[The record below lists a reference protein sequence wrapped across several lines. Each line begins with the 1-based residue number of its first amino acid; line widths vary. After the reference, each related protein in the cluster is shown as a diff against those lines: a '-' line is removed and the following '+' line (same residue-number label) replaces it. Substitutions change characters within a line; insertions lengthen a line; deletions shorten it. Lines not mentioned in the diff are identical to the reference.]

1 MSNLATNLFN
11 ELEYKS
17 SKMRVDLPYGGS
29 PKYNLHNL
37 NFIAEK
43 YGYTILKSLYNKEI
57 YKTSASQAKG
67 FFKNRSSE
75 FNAVYGHLIQ
85 NGYSYR
91 IATTIDLDKK
101 IVQIP
106 ESEQDL
112 FSPTNRFLF
121 FKNNFFVILDSSKC
135 SKYVDYYYNDVN
147 NLTIDLARM
156 IEKEDY
162 INFGLIDGSKVV
174 TAKGTYNKFL
184 GSVPEAFLKASLK
197 GCTAFAR
204 PKYYAIHKNRST
216 FEGQSFAA
224 AETLIKELK
233 LDNSP
238 SWICRISKKNA
249 DVYEALNN
257 RSFLSQDIANF
268 KELNNYIIIKS
279 EDKNFLNEAY
289 DHFLEVQTDLDALEK
304 ISYLENSKI
313 CKVSDALKLFDC
325 KSKEERSFYKDQLK
339 DLKKT
344 MGDNFTI
351 NNLKEKMEL
360 NEFHIFKYVNGENYN
375 YYSWIKHGNDN
386 RV

>member
-1 MSNLATNLFN
+1 MSNSATNLFD

-17 SKMRVDLPYGGS
+17 SKMKVDLPYGGS

-43 YGYTILKSLYNKEI
+43 FGYSILKSIYKKEV

-67 FFKNRSSE
+67 FFKNKEKE
-75 FNAVYGHLIQ
+75 FNSVYGHLVQ
-85 NGYSYR
+85 DGFNYR

-106 ESEQDL
+106 ESEQEL
-112 FSPTNRFLF
+112 FKPENRLFF
-121 FKNNFFVILDSSKC
+121 FKNNFFVILDSSRC

-162 INFGLIDGSKVV
+162 VNFGLLDGTKII
-174 TAKGTYNKFL
+174 TAKGTFDKSL
-184 GSVPEAFLKASLK
+184 EPVPEKFLKAALK

-216 FEGQSFAA
+216 FEGQSFAS
-224 AETLIKELK
+224 AETLIKELN
-233 LDNSP
+233 LDNSA

-249 DVYEALNN
+249 DIYETLNN
-257 RSFLSQDIANF
+257 RSFLNQDIANF

-279 EDKNFLNEAY
+279 DDKNFLNEAY
-289 DHFLEVQTDLDALEK
+289 KHFLEVQTDIDALEK
-304 ISYLENSKI
+304 VAYAENSKT

-325 KSKEERSFYKDQLK
+325 KSKEERAFYKDQLK
-339 DLKKT
+339 ELKKS
-344 MGDNFTI
+344 MGNNFSV
-351 NNLKEKMEL
+351 NNIKEKIEL
-360 NEFHIFKYVNGENYN
+360 NEITSFTYEDGKDYDF
-375 YYSWIKHGNDN
+375 YSWVKQWQQ
-386 RV
+386 

>member
-1 MSNLATNLFN
+1 MSNSATNLFD

-17 SKMRVDLPYGGS
+17 SKMKVNLPYGGS

-43 YGYTILKSLYNKEI
+43 FGYSILKSIYKKEV

-67 FFKNRSSE
+67 FFKNKEKE
-75 FNAVYGHLIQ
+75 FNSVYGHLVQ
-85 NGYSYR
+85 DGFNYR

-106 ESEQDL
+106 ESEQEL
-112 FSPTNRFLF
+112 FKPENRLLF
-121 FKNNFFVILDSSKC
+121 FKNNFFVIIDSSRC

-162 INFGLIDGSKVV
+162 VNFGLLDGTKII
-174 TAKGTYNKFL
+174 TAKGTFDKSL
-184 GSVPEAFLKASLK
+184 EPVPEKFLKAALK

-204 PKYYAIHKNRST
+204 PKYYAIHKNRSV
-216 FEGQSFAA
+216 FEGQSFAS
-224 AETLIKELK
+224 AETLIKELN
-233 LDNSP
+233 LNNSA

-249 DVYEALNN
+249 DVYETLNN

-279 EDKNFLNEAY
+279 DDKNFLNEAY
-289 DHFLEVQTDLDALEK
+289 GHFLEIQTDIDALEK
-304 ISYLENSKI
+304 VAYAENSKT

-325 KSKEERSFYKDQLK
+325 KSKEERAFYKDQLK
-339 DLKKT
+339 ELKKS
-344 MGDNFTI
+344 MGNNFSV
-351 NNLKEKMEL
+351 NNIKEKIEL
-360 NEFHIFKYVNGENYN
+360 NEITSFTYEDGKDYDF
-375 YYSWIKHGNDN
+375 YSWVKQWQQ
-386 RV
+386 

>member
-1 MSNLATNLFN
+1 MSNSATNLFD

-17 SKMRVDLPYGGS
+17 SKMKVDLPYGGS

-43 YGYTILKSLYNKEI
+43 YGYSILKSIYGKEV
-57 YKTSASQAKG
+57 YKTSANQAKG
-67 FFKNRSSE
+67 FFKNREKE
-75 FNAVYGHLIQ
+75 FNSVYGHLIQ
-85 NGYSYR
+85 DGFNYR

-106 ESEQDL
+106 ESEQEL
-112 FSPTNRFLF
+112 FKPENRLFF
-121 FKNNFFVILDSSKC
+121 FKNNFFVILDSSRC

-162 INFGLIDGSKVV
+162 VNFGLLDGTKVV
-174 TAKGTYNKFL
+174 TAKGTFDKSL
-184 GSVPEAFLKASLK
+184 EPVSEKFLKASLK

-216 FEGQSFAA
+216 FEGQSFAS
-224 AETLIKELK
+224 AETLIKELN
-233 LDNSP
+233 LNNSA

-249 DVYEALNN
+249 DVYETLNN

-268 KELNNYIIIKS
+268 KELNDYIIIKS
-279 EDKNFLNEAY
+279 DDENFLKEAY
-289 DHFLEVQTDLDALEK
+289 GHFLEVQTDIDALEK
-304 ISYLENSKI
+304 VAYAENSKT

-325 KSKEERSFYKDQLK
+325 KSKEERAFYKDQLK
-339 DLKKT
+339 LLKKN
-344 MGDNFTI
+344 MGNNFSV
-351 NNLKEKMEL
+351 NNIKEKIEL
-360 NEFHIFKYVNGENYN
+360 NEIMSFTYEDGKDYDF
-375 YYSWIKHGNDN
+375 YSWVKQWQQ
-386 RV
+386 

>member
-1 MSNLATNLFN
+1 MSNSATNLFD

-17 SKMRVDLPYGGS
+17 SKMKVDLPYGGS

-43 YGYTILKSLYNKEI
+43 FGYSILKSLYKKEV
-57 YKTSASQAKG
+57 YKTSAGQAKG
-67 FFKNRSSE
+67 FFKNKEKE
-75 FNAVYGHLIQ
+75 FNSVYGHLVQ
-85 NGYSYR
+85 DGFNYR

-106 ESEQDL
+106 ESEQEL
-112 FSPTNRFLF
+112 FKPENRLLF
-121 FKNNFFVILDSSKC
+121 FKNNFFVIIDSSRC

-162 INFGLIDGSKVV
+162 VNFGLLDGTKII
-174 TAKGTYNKFL
+174 TAKGTFDKSL
-184 GSVPEAFLKASLK
+184 EPVPEKFLKAALK

-204 PKYYAIHKNRST
+204 PKYYAIHKNHSV
-216 FEGQSFAA
+216 FEGQSFAS
-224 AETLIKELK
+224 AETLIKELN
-233 LDNSP
+233 LNNSA

-249 DVYEALNN
+249 DVYETLNN

-279 EDKNFLNEAY
+279 DDKNFLNEAY
-289 DHFLEVQTDLDALEK
+289 GHFLEVQTDIDALEK
-304 ISYLENSKI
+304 VAYAENSKT

-325 KSKEERSFYKDQLK
+325 KSKEERAFYKDQLK
-339 DLKKT
+339 ELKKS
-344 MGDNFTI
+344 MGNNFSV
-351 NNLKEKMEL
+351 NNIKEKIEL
-360 NEFHIFKYVNGENYN
+360 NEITSFTYEDGKDYDF
-375 YYSWIKHGNDN
+375 YSWVKQWQQ
-386 RV
+386 

>member
-1 MSNLATNLFN
+1 MSNSATNLFD

-17 SKMRVDLPYGGS
+17 SKMKVDLPYGGS

-43 YGYTILKSLYNKEI
+43 FGYSILKSIYKKEV

-67 FFKNRSSE
+67 FFKNREKE
-75 FNAVYGHLIQ
+75 FNSVYGHLIQ
-85 NGYSYR
+85 DGFNYR

-106 ESEQDL
+106 ESEQEL
-112 FSPTNRFLF
+112 FKPENRLFF
-121 FKNNFFVILDSSKC
+121 FKNNFFVILDSSRC

-162 INFGLIDGSKVV
+162 INFGLLDGTKVV
-174 TAKGTYNKFL
+174 TAKGTFDKL
-184 GSVPEAFLKASLK
+184 LEPVSEKFLKASLK

-216 FEGQSFAA
+216 FEGQSFAS
-224 AETLIKELK
+224 AETLIKELN
-233 LDNSP
+233 LDNSA

-249 DVYEALNN
+249 DVYETLNN

-268 KELNNYIIIKS
+268 KELNDYIIIKS
-279 EDKNFLNEAY
+279 DNDDFLKEAY
-289 DHFLEVQTDLDALEK
+289 GHFLEVQTDIDALEK
-304 ISYLENSKI
+304 VAYAENSKT

-325 KSKEERSFYKDQLK
+325 KSKEERAFYKDQLK
-339 DLKKT
+339 LLKKN
-344 MGDNFTI
+344 MGNNFSV
-351 NNLKEKMEL
+351 NNIKEKIEL
-360 NEFHIFKYVNGENYN
+360 NEIMSFTYEDGKDYDF
-375 YYSWIKHGNDN
+375 YSWVKQWQQ
-386 RV
+386 

>member
-1 MSNLATNLFN
+1 MSNSATNLFD

-17 SKMRVDLPYGGS
+17 SKMKVDLPYGGS

-43 YGYTILKSLYNKEI
+43 FGYSILKSIYKKEV

-67 FFKNRSSE
+67 FFKNKEKE
-75 FNAVYGHLIQ
+75 FNSVYGHLVQ
-85 NGYSYR
+85 DGFNYR

-106 ESEQDL
+106 ESEQEL
-112 FSPTNRFLF
+112 FKPENRLLF
-121 FKNNFFVILDSSKC
+121 FKNNFFVILDSSRC

-162 INFGLIDGSKVV
+162 VNFGLLDGTKII
-174 TAKGTYNKFL
+174 TAKGTFDKSL
-184 GSVPEAFLKASLK
+184 EPVPEKFLKAALK

-204 PKYYAIHKNRST
+204 PKYYAIHKNRSV
-216 FEGQSFAA
+216 FEGQSFAS
-224 AETLIKELK
+224 AETLIKELN
-233 LDNSP
+233 LNNSA

-249 DVYEALNN
+249 DVYETLNN
-257 RSFLSQDIANF
+257 RSFLNQDIANF

-279 EDKNFLNEAY
+279 DDKNFLNEAY
-289 DHFLEVQTDLDALEK
+289 KHFLEVQTDIDALEK
-304 ISYLENSKI
+304 VAYAENSKT

-325 KSKEERSFYKDQLK
+325 KSKEERAFYKDQLK
-339 DLKKT
+339 ELKKS
-344 MGDNFTI
+344 MGNNFSV
-351 NNLKEKMEL
+351 NNIKEKIEL
-360 NEFHIFKYVNGENYN
+360 NEITSFTYEDGKDYDF
-375 YYSWIKHGNDN
+375 YSWVKQWQQ
-386 RV
+386 

>member
-1 MSNLATNLFN
+1 MSNSATNLFD

-17 SKMRVDLPYGGS
+17 SKMKVDLPYGGS

-43 YGYTILKSLYNKEI
+43 YGYSILKSIYKKEV
-57 YKTSASQAKG
+57 YKTSANQAKG
-67 FFKNRSSE
+67 YFKNREKE
-75 FNAVYGHLIQ
+75 FNSVYGHLIQ
-85 NGYSYR
+85 DGFNYR

-106 ESEQDL
+106 ENEQEL
-112 FSPTNRFLF
+112 FKPENRLFF
-121 FKNNFFVILDSSKC
+121 FKNNFFVILDSSRC

-162 INFGLIDGSKVV
+162 VNFGLLDGTKVV
-174 TAKGTYNKFL
+174 TAKGTFDKSL
-184 GSVPEAFLKASLK
+184 EPVSEKFLKASLK

-216 FEGQSFAA
+216 FEGQSFAS
-224 AETLIKELK
+224 AETLIKELN
-233 LDNSP
+233 LNNSA

-249 DVYEALNN
+249 DVYETLNN

-279 EDKNFLNEAY
+279 DDENFLKEAY
-289 DHFLEVQTDLDALEK
+289 GHFLEIQTDIDALEK
-304 ISYLENSKI
+304 VAYAENSKT
-313 CKVSDALKLFDC
+313 CKVSDAIKLFDC
-325 KSKEERSFYKDQLK
+325 KSKEERAFYKDQLK
-339 DLKKT
+339 ELKKN
-344 MGDNFTI
+344 MGNSFSV
-351 NNLKEKMEL
+351 NNIKEKIEL
-360 NEFHIFKYVNGENYN
+360 NEITSFTYEDGKDYDF
-375 YYSWIKHGNDN
+375 YSWVKQWQQ
-386 RV
+386 

>member
-1 MSNLATNLFN
+1 MSNSATNLFD

-43 YGYTILKSLYNKEI
+43 FGYSILKSIYKKEV

-67 FFKNRSSE
+67 FFKNREKE
-75 FNAVYGHLIQ
+75 FNSVYGHLIQ
-85 NGYSYR
+85 DGFNYR

-106 ESEQDL
+106 ESEQEL
-112 FSPTNRFLF
+112 FKPENRLFF
-121 FKNNFFVILDSSKC
+121 FKNNFFVILDSSRC

-162 INFGLIDGSKVV
+162 INFGLLDGTKVV
-174 TAKGTYNKFL
+174 TAKGTFDKSL
-184 GSVPEAFLKASLK
+184 ESVPEKFLKASLK

-216 FEGQSFAA
+216 FEGQSFAS
-224 AETLIKELK
+224 AETLIKELN
-233 LDNSP
+233 LDNSA

-249 DVYEALNN
+249 DIYETLNN

-268 KELNNYIIIKS
+268 KELNDYIIIKS
-279 EDKNFLNEAY
+279 DNDDFLKEAY
-289 DHFLEVQTDLDALEK
+289 GHFLEVQTDLDALEK
-304 ISYLENSKI
+304 VAYAENSKT
-313 CKVSDALKLFDC
+313 CKVSDALRLFDC
-325 KSKEERSFYKDQLK
+325 KSKEERAFYKDQLK
-339 DLKKT
+339 ELKKS
-344 MGDNFTI
+344 MGNNFSV
-351 NNLKEKMEL
+351 NNIKEKIEL
-360 NEFHIFKYVNGENYN
+360 NEITSFTYEDGKDYDF
-375 YYSWIKHGNDN
+375 YSWVKQWQQ
-386 RV
+386 

>member
-1 MSNLATNLFN
+1 MSNSATNLFD

-17 SKMRVDLPYGGS
+17 SKMKVDLPYGGS

-43 YGYTILKSLYNKEI
+43 YGYSILKSIYGKEV
-57 YKTSASQAKG
+57 YKTSANQAKG
-67 FFKNRSSE
+67 YFKNREKE
-75 FNAVYGHLIQ
+75 FNSVYGHLIQ
-85 NGYSYR
+85 DGFNYR

-106 ESEQDL
+106 ESEQEL
-112 FSPTNRFLF
+112 FKPENRLFF
-121 FKNNFFVILDSSKC
+121 FKNNFFVILDSSRC

-162 INFGLIDGSKVV
+162 VNFGLLDGTKVV
-174 TAKGTYNKFL
+174 TAKGTFDKSL
-184 GSVPEAFLKASLK
+184 EPVSEKFLKASLK

-216 FEGQSFAA
+216 FEGQSFAS
-224 AETLIKELK
+224 AETLIKELN
-233 LDNSP
+233 LDNSA

-249 DVYEALNN
+249 DVYETLNN

-268 KELNNYIIIKS
+268 KELNDYIIIKS
-279 EDKNFLNEAY
+279 DDENFLKEAY
-289 DHFLEVQTDLDALEK
+289 SHFLEVQTDIDALEK
-304 ISYLENSKI
+304 VAYAENSKT

-325 KSKEERSFYKDQLK
+325 KSKEERAFYKDQLK
-339 DLKKT
+339 LLKKN
-344 MGDNFTI
+344 MGNNFSV
-351 NNLKEKMEL
+351 NNIKEKIEL
-360 NEFHIFKYVNGENYN
+360 NEIMSFTYEDGKDYDF
-375 YYSWIKHGNDN
+375 YSWVKQW
-386 RV
+386 RQ

>member
-1 MSNLATNLFN
+1 MSNSATNLFD

-17 SKMRVDLPYGGS
+17 SKMKVDLPYGGS

-43 YGYTILKSLYNKEI
+43 FGYSILKSIYKKEV

-67 FFKNRSSE
+67 FFKNKEKE
-75 FNAVYGHLIQ
+75 FNSVYGHLVQ
-85 NGYSYR
+85 DGFNYR

-106 ESEQDL
+106 ESEQEL
-112 FSPTNRFLF
+112 FKPENRLLF
-121 FKNNFFVILDSSKC
+121 FKNNFFVIIDSSRC

-162 INFGLIDGSKVV
+162 VNFGLLDGTKII
-174 TAKGTYNKFL
+174 TAKGTFDK
-184 GSVPEAFLKASLK
+184 SSEPVPEKFLKAALK

-204 PKYYAIHKNRST
+204 PKYYAIHKNRSV
-216 FEGQSFAA
+216 FEGQSFAS
-224 AETLIKELK
+224 AETLIKELN
-233 LDNSP
+233 LNNSA

-249 DVYEALNN
+249 DVYETLNN

-279 EDKNFLNEAY
+279 DDKNFLNEAY
-289 DHFLEVQTDLDALEK
+289 GHFLEVQTDIDALEK
-304 ISYLENSKI
+304 VAYAENSKT

-325 KSKEERSFYKDQLK
+325 KSKEERAFYKDQLK
-339 DLKKT
+339 ELKKS
-344 MGDNFTI
+344 MGNNFSV
-351 NNLKEKMEL
+351 NNIKEKIEL
-360 NEFHIFKYVNGENYN
+360 NEITSFTYEDGKDYDF
-375 YYSWIKHGNDN
+375 YSWVKQWQQ
-386 RV
+386 

>member
-1 MSNLATNLFN
+1 MSNSATNLFD

-17 SKMRVDLPYGGS
+17 SKMKVDLPYGGS

-43 YGYTILKSLYNKEI
+43 FGYSILKSIYKKEV

-67 FFKNRSSE
+67 FFKNKEKE
-75 FNAVYGHLIQ
+75 FNSVYGHLVQ
-85 NGYSYR
+85 DGFNYR

-106 ESEQDL
+106 ESEQEL
-112 FSPTNRFLF
+112 FKPENRLLF
-121 FKNNFFVILDSSKC
+121 FKNNFFVILDSSRC

-162 INFGLIDGSKVV
+162 VNFGLLDGTKII
-174 TAKGTYNKFL
+174 TAKGTFDKSL
-184 GSVPEAFLKASLK
+184 EPVPEKFLKAALK

-216 FEGQSFAA
+216 FEGQSFAS
-224 AETLIKELK
+224 AETLIKELN
-233 LDNSP
+233 LNNSA

-249 DVYEALNN
+249 DVYETLNN

-279 EDKNFLNEAY
+279 DDKNFLNEAY
-289 DHFLEVQTDLDALEK
+289 GHFLEVQTDIDALEK
-304 ISYLENSKI
+304 VAYAENSKT

-325 KSKEERSFYKDQLK
+325 KSKEERAFYKDQLK
-339 DLKKT
+339 ELKKS
-344 MGDNFTI
+344 MGNNFSV
-351 NNLKEKMEL
+351 NNIKEKIEL
-360 NEFHIFKYVNGENYN
+360 NEITSFIYEDGKDYDF
-375 YYSWIKHGNDN
+375 YSWVK
-386 RV
+386 

>member
-1 MSNLATNLFN
+1 MSNSATNLFD

-17 SKMRVDLPYGGS
+17 SKMKVNLPYGGS

-43 YGYTILKSLYNKEI
+43 FGYSILKSLYKKEV

-67 FFKNRSSE
+67 FFKNKEKE
-75 FNAVYGHLIQ
+75 FNSVYGHLVQ
-85 NGYSYR
+85 DGFNYR

-106 ESEQDL
+106 ESEQEL
-112 FSPTNRFLF
+112 FKPENRLLF
-121 FKNNFFVILDSSKC
+121 FKNNFFVILDSSRC

-162 INFGLIDGSKVV
+162 VNFGLLDGTKIV
-174 TAKGTYNKFL
+174 TAKGTFDKL
-184 GSVPEAFLKASLK
+184 LEPVSEKFLKASLK

-216 FEGQSFAA
+216 FEGQFFAS
-224 AETLIKELK
+224 AETLIKELN
-233 LDNSP
+233 LNNSA

-249 DVYEALNN
+249 DVYETLNN
-257 RSFLSQDIANF
+257 RSFLSQDIENF

-279 EDKNFLNEAY
+279 DDENFLKEAY
-289 DHFLEVQTDLDALEK
+289 GHFLEVQTDIDALEK
-304 ISYLENSKI
+304 VAYAENSKT

-325 KSKEERSFYKDQLK
+325 KSKEERAFYKDQLK
-339 DLKKT
+339 ELKKS
-344 MGDNFTI
+344 MGNNFSV
-351 NNLKEKMEL
+351 NNIKEKIEL
-360 NEFHIFKYVNGENYN
+360 NEITSFTYEDGKDYDF
-375 YYSWIKHGNDN
+375 YSWVKQWQQ
-386 RV
+386 

>member
-1 MSNLATNLFN
+1 MNSLATNLFD

-17 SKMRVDLPYGGS
+17 SKMKVDLPYGGS

-43 YGYTILKSLYNKEI
+43 FGYSILKSIYKKEV

-67 FFKNRSSE
+67 FFKNKEKE
-75 FNAVYGHLIQ
+75 FNSVYGHLVQ
-85 NGYSYR
+85 DGFNYR

-106 ESEQDL
+106 ESEQEL
-112 FSPTNRFLF
+112 FKPENRLLF
-121 FKNNFFVILDSSKC
+121 FKNNFFVIIDSSRC

-162 INFGLIDGSKVV
+162 VNFGLLDGTQII
-174 TAKGTYNKFL
+174 TAKGTFDKSL
-184 GSVPEAFLKASLK
+184 EPVPEKFLKAALK

-204 PKYYAIHKNRST
+204 PKYYAIHKNRSV
-216 FEGQSFAA
+216 FEGQSFAS
-224 AETLIKELK
+224 AETLIKELN
-233 LDNSP
+233 LNNSA

-249 DVYEALNN
+249 DVYETLNN

-279 EDKNFLNEAY
+279 DDKNFLNEAY
-289 DHFLEVQTDLDALEK
+289 GHFLEVQTDIDALEK
-304 ISYLENSKI
+304 VAYAENSKT
-313 CKVSDALKLFDC
+313 CKVSDAIKLFDC
-325 KSKEERSFYKDQLK
+325 KSKEERAFYKDQLK
-339 DLKKT
+339 ELKKS
-344 MGDNFTI
+344 MGNNFSV
-351 NNLKEKMEL
+351 NNIKEKIEL
-360 NEFHIFKYVNGENYN
+360 NEITSFTYEDGKDYDF
-375 YYSWIKHGNDN
+375 YSWVKQWQQ
-386 RV
+386 